1 MIDFLYG
8 AIAGIIFSVLITAM
22 LLIQIRNRTENRPLS
37 WTLSCEKKYEY
48 GRLGCLQEYLG
59 KKGQN

>member
-37 WTLSCEKKYEY
+37 CEKKYEY